1 MILFMLHVR
10 DSIKVC
16 CKLQLKGSV
25 VKSHKVAEN
34 LPIQQSPSTIVGLY
48 DGFKFVF

>member
-1 MILFMLHVR
+1 MYRHDSFYAVCK

-16 CKLQLKGSV
+16 CKLQWKGSV
-25 VKSHKVAEN
+25 VKSNKVAEN

-48 DGFKFVF
+48 DGF